1 MWACYGGNY
10 DIVKLLVQH
19 NEDSVSIKS
28 ENVGSIRL
36 YVSIHL
42 STSSLFL
49 LLIEKLDSSDH
60 CCVQK
65 LLENCKLPSEAR
77 SRS

>member
-28 ENVGSIRL
+28 EKVYNSKPNS
-36 YVSIHL
+36 Y
-42 STSSLFL
+42 
-49 LLIEKLDSSDH
+49 
-60 CCVQK
+60 
-65 LLENCKLPSEAR
+65 
-77 SRS
+77 